1 MNRQAIAF
9 ISLFSLILMLSVYYI
24 SMDDDSILV
33 MEQPQEVLVDESVL
47 MKEQLEEREETD
59 LQEQKEIIGSE
70 NSIEEKEE
78 ALNKIEQLDQ
88 LGQLSQEMMQLLS
101 EKGITSVV
109 EIDEHVVR
117 VCIFDQQESK
127 ELANE
132 IMNLLYELVPIDKTI
147 ELTFS

>member
-24 SMDDDSILV
+24 SMDDDSIEV
-33 MEQPQEVLVDESVL
+33 MEQSQEVLIDESIV
-47 MKEQLEEREETD
+47 MKEELEENQESDR
-59 LQEQKEIIGSE
+59 QEQKEIIGGES
-70 NSIEEKEE
+70 SMEEKEE

-88 LGQLSQEMMQLLS
+88 LGQLSQEMMDLLK
-101 EKGITSVV
+101 ENGIVGVV

-117 VCIFDQQESK
+117 VCVFEQQESS

-132 IMNLLYELVPIDKTI
+132 IMSLLYELVPIDKTI

>member
-24 SMDDDSILV
+24 SMDDDSIEV
-33 MEQPQEVLVDESVL
+33 MEQPQEVVIDESIV
-47 MKEQLEEREETD
+47 MKEELEGNQESDR
-59 LQEQKEIIGSE
+59 QEQKEIIGGES
-70 NSIEEKEE
+70 SMEEKEE

-88 LGQLSQEMMQLLS
+88 LGQLSQEMMDLLK
-101 EKGITSVV
+101 ENGIVGVV

-117 VCIFDQQESK
+117 VCVFEQQESS

-132 IMNLLYELVPIDKTI
+132 IMSLLYELVPMDKTI

>member
-24 SMDDDSILV
+24 SMDDDSIEV
-33 MEQPQEVLVDESVL
+33 MEQPQEVLIDESIV
-47 MKEQLEEREETD
+47 MKEELEENQESDR
-59 LQEQKEIIGSE
+59 QEQKEIIGGES
-70 NSIEEKEE
+70 SMEEKEE

-88 LGQLSQEMMQLLS
+88 LGQLSQEMMNLLK
-101 EKGITSVV
+101 ENGIVGVV

-117 VCIFDQQESK
+117 VCVFEQQESS

-132 IMNLLYELVPIDKTI
+132 IMSLLYELVPIDKTI

>member
-24 SMDDDSILV
+24 SMDDDSIEV
-33 MEQPQEVLVDESVL
+33 MEQPQEVLIDESIV
-47 MKEQLEEREETD
+47 MKEELEGNQESDR
-59 LQEQKEIIGSE
+59 QEQKEIIGGES
-70 NSIEEKEE
+70 SMEEKEE

-88 LGQLSQEMMQLLS
+88 LGQLSQEIMDLLK
-101 EKGITSVV
+101 ENGIVGVV

-117 VCIFDQQESK
+117 VCVFEQQESS

-132 IMNLLYELVPIDKTI
+132 IMSLLYELVPIDKTI

>member
-24 SMDDDSILV
+24 SMDDDSIEV
-33 MEQPQEVLVDESVL
+33 MEQPQEVVIDESIV
-47 MKEQLEEREETD
+47 MKEELEGNQESDR
-59 LQEQKEIIGSE
+59 QEQKEIIGGES
-70 NSIEEKEE
+70 SMEEKEE

-88 LGQLSQEMMQLLS
+88 LGQLSQEMMDLLK
-101 EKGITSVV
+101 ENGIVGVV

-117 VCIFDQQESK
+117 VCVFEQQESS

-132 IMNLLYELVPIDKTI
+132 IMSLLYELVPIDKTI

>member
-24 SMDDDSILV
+24 SMDDDSIEV
-33 MEQPQEVLVDESVL
+33 MEQPQEVLIDESIV
-47 MKEQLEEREETD
+47 MKEELEGNQESDR
-59 LQEQKEIIGSE
+59 QEQKEIIGGES
-70 NSIEEKEE
+70 SMEEKEE

-88 LGQLSQEMMQLLS
+88 LGQLSQEMMDLLK
-101 EKGITSVV
+101 ENGIVGVV

-117 VCIFDQQESK
+117 VCVFEQQESS

-132 IMNLLYELVPIDKTI
+132 IMSLLYELVPIDKTI

>member
-24 SMDDDSILV
+24 SMDDDSIEV
-33 MEQPQEVLVDESVL
+33 MEQPQEVLIDESIV
-47 MKEQLEEREETD
+47 MKEELEENQESDR
-59 LQEQKEIIGSE
+59 QEQKEIIGGES
-70 NSIEEKEE
+70 SMKEKEE

-88 LGQLSQEMMQLLS
+88 LGQLSQEMMDLLK
-101 EKGITSVV
+101 ENGIVGVV

-117 VCIFDQQESK
+117 VCVFEQQESS

-132 IMNLLYELVPIDKTI
+132 IMSLLYELVPIDKTI